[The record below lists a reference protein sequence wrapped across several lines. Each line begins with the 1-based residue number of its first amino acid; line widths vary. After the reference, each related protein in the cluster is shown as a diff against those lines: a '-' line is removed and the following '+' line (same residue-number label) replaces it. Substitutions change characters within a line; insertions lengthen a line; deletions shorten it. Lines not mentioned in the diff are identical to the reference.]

1 MAGGEQGEM
10 TCRELVELVT
20 DYLERRLPDEDRA
33 LFETHLADCGHCVEY
48 VAQMRRT
55 IDVLGELSAE
65 TIDPAREAEL
75 LAAFR
80 GWQRRN
86 A

>member
-1 MAGGEQGEM
+1 MAGAEHDEM
-10 TCRELVELVT
+10 TCRQLVELVT
-20 DYLERRLPDEDRA
+20 DYLEGRLPEHDRV
-33 LFETHLADCGHCVEY
+33 LFEAHVAECSHCVEY
-48 VAQMRRT
+48 VAQMRRA

-65 TIDPAREAEL
+65 AIDPARELEL

-80 GWQRRN
+80 GWRRN

>member
-1 MAGGEQGEM
+1 MAGDEYDEM

-20 DYLERRLPDEDRA
+20 DYLEERLPECDRVR
-33 LFETHLADCGHCVEY
+33 FEAHVAECTHCVEY

-55 IDVLGELSAE
+55 IELLGELSADA
-65 TIDPAREAEL
+65 IDPARELEL

-80 GWQRRN
+80 GWRD

>member
-1 MAGGEQGEM
+1 MAGGEQGEI
-10 TCRELVELVT
+10 TCRELVEVVT
-20 DYLERRLPDEDRA
+20 DYFEGRLPDGDRVR
-33 LFETHLADCGHCVEY
+33 FEAHLADCGHCVEY

-55 IDVLGELSAE
+55 IAVLGRLGTEA
-65 TIDPAREAEL
+65 IDPAREAEL

-80 GWQRRN
+80 GWRRRN

>member
-1 MAGGEQGEM
+1 MAGGEQGEI

-20 DYLERRLPDEDRA
+20 DYFEGRLPDGDRV
-33 LFETHLADCGHCVEY
+33 LFEAHLADCVHCVEY

-65 TIDPAREAEL
+65 TIEPAREAEL

-80 GWQRRN
+80 GWRRRN

>member
-20 DYLERRLPDEDRA
+20 DYFEGRLPEGDRV
-33 LFETHLADCGHCVEY
+33 LFDAHLAECGHCVEY

-55 IDVLGELSAE
+55 IGVLGELSAE
-65 TIDPAREAEL
+65 AIDPAREEEL

-80 GWQRRN
+80 DWRRSN

>member
-1 MAGGEQGEM
+1 MAGDEYDEM

-20 DYLERRLPDEDRA
+20 DYLEERLPECDRVR
-33 LFETHLADCGHCVEY
+33 FEVHVAECSHCAEY

-55 IDVLGELSAE
+55 IEVLGELSADA
-65 TIDPAREAEL
+65 IDQALELEL

-80 GWQRRN
+80 GWRD

>member
-1 MAGGEQGEM
+1 MAGGVHDEM

-20 DYLERRLPDEDRA
+20 DYLERRLPERDRVRLEA
-33 LFETHLADCGHCVEY
+33 HLAECPHCVEY

-55 IDVLGELSAE
+55 VELLGELSDE
-65 TIDPAREAEL
+65 PIDPARELEL

-80 GWQRRN
+80 GWRGT
-86 A
+86 

>member
-1 MAGGEQGEM
+1 MAGGEPGEI

-20 DYLERRLPDEDRA
+20 DYFEGRLPDDDRV
-33 LFETHLADCGHCVEY
+33 LFEAHLAACGHCVEY

-65 TIDPAREAEL
+65 AIDPSREAAL

-80 GWQRRN
+80 GWRRRN

>member
-10 TCRELVELVT
+10 ACGDLVELVT
-20 DYLERRLPDEDRA
+20 DYFEGRLADGDRV
-33 LFETHLADCGHCVEY
+33 LFEEHLADCGHCVEY
-48 VAQMRRT
+48 LAQMRRT
-55 IDVLGELSAE
+55 IDVLGELSAAA
-65 TIDPAREAEL
+65 IDPAREAEL

-80 GWQRRN
+80 GWRRRN